1 MKCSFMSV
9 FFSQQVFYLFHLGN
23 TLIRYCMDSA
33 KSPTLSLLDFEYFEN
48 SFIKI
53 HGKINFTIL
62 AKDTASTKCI
72 MEII

>member
-1 MKCSFMSV
+1 
-9 FFSQQVFYLFHLGN
+9 
-23 TLIRYCMDSA
+23 MDSA